1 MLLAAAVLFFQ
12 FPVLSASNL
21 SISAKASEP
30 AAVSKVAND
39 AAPMPSTEAGASS
52 SAKVAAKT
60 EVAFADAN
68 SSSISYA
75 PGRLVAEPI
84 TPVTSAVSAPVA
96 AVADPSP
103 AAFEPTPLISSY
115 RPVYGPPA
123 RAVSDRWQKRE
134 WLGLSIAAHG
144 AAGFDAWT
152 TRKVLSSV
160 PNAQETNPLLR
171 PFAGNASMYAAVQ
184 VAPTILDYLS
194 RRMMNSRHDVLRN
207 TWWLPQAVSAV
218 VSVASGVHNLGVYN
232 SR

>member
-12 FPVLSASNL
+12 FPVLSASNVVP
-21 SISAKASEP
+21 AKASEP
-30 AAVSKVAND
+30 VTVSKVA
-39 AAPMPSTEAGASS
+39 TEGPGSNGEASASS
-52 SAKVAAKT
+52 EKVAGKV

-68 SSSISYA
+68 ASPVSYA
-75 PGRLVAEPI
+75 PGRRVAEPI
-84 TPVTSAVSAPVA
+84 TPVNSEVSAPVA

-103 AAFEPTPLISSY
+103 AAFEPTPLVSPY
-115 RPVYGPPA
+115 RPIYGPPVK
-123 RAVSDRWQKRE
+123 AVSDHWQERK
-134 WLGLSIAAHG
+134 WLALSIAAHS

-160 PNAQETNPLLR
+160 PNAQESNPLLR

-184 VAPTILDYLS
+184 VAPTVLDYLS
-194 RRMMNSRHDVLRN
+194 RRMMHSRHDVLRN